1 MIFTCIWL
9 AYGDNDDDTDN
20 DNDFD
25 ELHHDERL
33 LHLHVVGWSRSE
45 PDPAFRHIV
54 VLPHKISESSWSS
67 RRPHLTPFY
76 YLHHQGF
83 LIFLH
88 LGAPH
93 HQAVLIFLH
102 LWFPDLAPR
111 PLVLVGVHHRSE
123 PRLQSAIWFYSSND
137 YYDDD
142 DDDRDG
148 GVMVVM
154 MITWELSILRYQ
166 VISAG
171 GREPQETQPIEY
183 SLQWYWSDIQ
193 RIFCTFFSF
202 LMFNLT

>member
-54 VLPHKISESSWSS
+54 VLPHKISGSSWSS
-67 RRPHLTPFY
+67 RRSHLTPFY

-88 LGAPH
+88 L
-93 HQAVLIFLH
+93 
-102 LWFPDLAPR
+102 WFPDLAPR
-111 PLVLVGVHHRSE
+111 PLVLVRVHHRSE

-137 YYDDD
+137 YDDD
-142 DDDRDG
+142 DDDCDRDG
-148 GVMVVM
+148 GVMLVM

>member
-54 VLPHKISESSWSS
+54 VLPHKISGSSWSS
-67 RRPHLTPFY
+67 RRSHLTPFY

-123 PRLQSAIWFYSSND
+123 PRLQSAIWFYSSK
-137 YYDDD
+137 D

-148 GVMVVM
+148 SVMVVM

>member
-54 VLPHKISESSWSS
+54 VLPHKISGSSWSS
-67 RRPHLTPFY
+67 RRSHLTPFY

-88 LGAPH
+88 L
-93 HQAVLIFLH
+93 
-102 LWFPDLAPR
+102 WFPDLAPR
-111 PLVLVGVHHRSE
+111 PLVLVRVHHRSE

-137 YYDDD
+137 YYDDIYIMMQCLSVCVSQKIITSSWESPVTTWTPHNHPLQLQVNF
-142 DDDRDG
+142 DG
-148 GVMVVM
+148 SRLVFHGSMSVF
-154 MITWELSILRYQ
+154 I
-166 VISAG
+166 G
-171 GREPQETQPIEY
+171 
-183 SLQWYWSDIQ
+183 
-193 RIFCTFFSF
+193 F
-202 LMFNLT
+202 